1 MPLNIHTDPSK
12 RGVYYSL
19 NPGKYDHEAIKYGY
33 MHVEG
38 EVTGEQHE
46 SLREHAASL
55 PAGESG
61 APRHHSPFFTF
72 GLEANSTWLFAL

>member
-1 MPLNIHTDPSK
+1 MPLNIHTDPTK

-61 APRHHSPFFTF
+61 ATPPFRLHLET
-72 GLEANSTWLFAL
+72 GLCFERWLSSS

>member
-1 MPLNIHTDPSK
+1 VPLNIHTDPSK

-61 APRHHSPFFTF
+61 TMPPLRLH
-72 GLEANSTWLFAL
+72 LERRGCAFERWLYK

>member
-1 MPLNIHTDPSK
+1 MPLNIHTDPTK

-61 APRHHSPFFTF
+61 ATHMFR
-72 GLEANSTWLFAL
+72 LFQAFERDRQQGP